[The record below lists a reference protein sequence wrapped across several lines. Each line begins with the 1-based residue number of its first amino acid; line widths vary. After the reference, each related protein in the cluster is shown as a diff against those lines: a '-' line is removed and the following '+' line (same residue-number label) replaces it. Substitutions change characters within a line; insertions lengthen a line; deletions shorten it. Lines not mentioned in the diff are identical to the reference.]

1 MTSLSYFVAV
11 DVGKSRKGEST
22 ARVGPYGSVVTAPF
36 GLGRSSDTAPS
47 AIFAAD
53 GELLF
58 GEAAERRGLAQPE
71 RLVREFKRRIGDD
84 VPIVVGDQRFAPEEL
99 YARTVAWVVDAV
111 TEREGS
117 QPAAICVTI
126 PVTWGAYRAGLAG
139 AALAREIS
147 SPIELIT

>member
-1 MTSLSYFVAV
+1 MWGRAGQQLRQRDRHPTADSI
-11 DVGKSRKGEST
+11 ST
-22 ARVGPYGSVVTAPF
+22 AF
-36 GLGRSSDTAPS
+36 GLGRGTDSAPS
-47 AIFAAD
+47 AIFVAD

-111 TEREGS
+111 AEREGGRPS
-117 QPAAICVTI
+117 AISVTI
-126 PVTWGAYRAGLAG
+126 PVTWGAHRS
-139 AALAREIS
+139 ALVASRTR
-147 SPIELIT
+147 P